1 MTVKALLGLQWG
13 DEGKGKMVDI
23 LSAENDYIVRCQG
36 GSNAGHTVKVQGETT
51 VLHLIPSGVLSPHT
65 ICIVGHGVVLDPA
78 QFLAEVATLEGKGVE
93 VAGRLF
99 VSDRAHVVFPFH
111 KMLDCAQEAAREGAK
126 IGTTKR
132 GIGPCYEEKA
142 SRQGLRVLDLLDENR
157 LRERLAGSKELQA
170 KRLASLGAEATGLD
184 DTFEQYLEYGRQLAP
199 FVADTVA
206 MLHDAFDDKRRI
218 FLEGAQGVLL
228 DLDLGT
234 YPFVTSSNTNIGGLI
249 SGSGLPARSIDCT
262 YGVLKAYTT
271 RVGSGPFPTELE
283 DEVGQGLRDRGA
295 EYGATTGRPRRCG
308 WFDAVAAKFAIR
320 VNGVDKILLTKSD
333 VMSGCDEIAICKGYR
348 IGEKITTRFPA
359 DSFDLERAEPIYE
372 TVPGWTEDISGVRSY
387 DDLPA
392 NMKAYVERI
401 ETLCDAPVSMV
412 SVGPG
417 REAIIER

>member
-23 LSAENDYIVRCQG
+23 LSATNDYIVRCQG

-65 ICIVGHGVVLDPA
+65 ICVIGHGVVLDPA
-78 QFLAEVATLEGKGVE
+78 QFLAEVETLEGKGIE

-99 VSDRAHVVFPFH
+99 VSNRAHVVFPFH
-111 KMLDCAQEAAREGAK
+111 KMLDSAQEAAREGAK

-142 SRQGLRVLDLLDENR
+142 SRQGLRVLDLLDEDR
-157 LRERLAGSKELQA
+157 LRTRLEADKSMQI
-170 KRLASLGAEATGLD
+170 KRLESLGAETAGLD
-184 DTFEQYLEYGRQLAP
+184 ETLELYLEYGRQLAP
-199 FVADTVA
+199 FVADTVS
-206 MLHDAFDDKRRI
+206 MLHDALADKRKI

-234 YPFVTSSNTNIGGLI
+234 YPYVTSSTTNIGGLI
-249 SGSGLPARSIDCT
+249 AGSGIPARAIECT
-262 YGVLKAYTT
+262 FGVLKAYTT
-271 RVGSGPFPTELE
+271 RVGAGPFPTELE

-308 WFDAVAAKFAIR
+308 WFDAVAAKFAIQ

-333 VMSGCDEIAICKGYR
+333 VLSGCEEIAICKGYR
-348 IGEKITTRFPA
+348 IGGKVTTRFPA
-359 DSFDLERAEPIYE
+359 DSLELEQAEPIYE
-372 TVPGWTEDISGVRSY
+372 IVPGWTEDISGVRSY

-392 NMKAYVERI
+392 NMKAYVDRI
-401 ETLCDAPVSMV
+401 EKLCDAPVSMV